1 MIVGST
7 CFLVMIMLANFA
19 MWKATLAM
27 RTARRAIVADI
38 IQLLRLQVENEIGL
52 MAHQFVQTVQPDGSE
67 ALARRCPE
75 EDQSPGLDGNL
86 PPLRNFSCS
95 QDESQRGGYPPVS
108 NTRSTLEIE
117 NGDSLN
123 TASRAGTGLTRV
135 WTGPTRTQ
143 LRLPTP
149 LPRHHDY
156 IPDLLTYMARRNFD
170 GSMLPADIDAPD
182 ALDPTSYNHMSY
194 QQLLM
199 VQFLLNER
207 VEQQQILEGVD
218 SEQAGARES
227 IENLDGDGGRGV
239 GTRHRGDSAG
249 EGGAHFGGVAA

>member
-1 MIVGST
+1 MIVGTTS
-7 CFLVMIMLANFA
+7 FLVLIILANFA

-38 IQLLRLQVENEIGL
+38 IQLLRLQVENKIGL
-52 MAHQFVQTVQPDGSE
+52 MAHQFVQAVQPDGSQ

-95 QDESQRGGYPPVS
+95 EGESQRGYPAVS
-108 NTRSTLEIE
+108 ITRSTLEIE
-117 NGDSLN
+117 NGDSVN
-123 TASRAGTGLTRV
+123 TASRAWTGLTRV

-149 LPRHHDY
+149 LPRRHDY
-156 IPDLLTYMARRNFD
+156 IPDLLTYTARRNFD
-170 GSMLPADIDAPD
+170 GSMLPADIDVPD
-182 ALDPTSYNHMSY
+182 ALDPTSYNYMSY

-207 VEQQQILEGVD
+207 VEQHQILEGVD

-249 EGGAHFGGVAA
+249 EGGLALVV